1 MNDRFKF
8 AVLNGNTLKLIALIA
23 MTVDHVGEILF
34 PQITVLRIIGRL
46 AYPIFAFM
54 IAEGCFYTKHKY
66 RYFFEVLGIG
76 ALCQIVY
83 FVMFKSLYMNIMIV
97 FAFSILIIFAIQKAV
112 DRKNAGMMVL
122 AASLTGLAFFLSV
135 ILPNF
140 VKGLQFDYGF
150 VGIILPVAVYL
161 IPKFK
166 LKLAVF
172 TAGLIVLAIFNNP
185 AIQFWS
191 LLSLPLLMLYNGERG
206 KIKVKHFF
214 YIYYPAHMV
223 AIWLVSFCFVR

>member
-1 MNDRFKF
+1 MDEKFKF

-34 PQITVLRIIGRL
+34 PHIIILRIIGRL

-83 FVMFKSLYMNIMIV
+83 FVMFGSLYMNIMIV
-97 FAFSILIIFAIQKAV
+97 FAFSILITFTIQKAI
-112 DRKNAGMMVL
+112 DTRKVGMVIL
-122 AASLTGLAFFLSV
+122 AAFLVGLAFFLSV
-135 ILPNF
+135 ILPNY

-172 TAGLIVLAIFNNP
+172 AAGLIVLSVFNNP
-185 AIQFWS
+185 SVQYWGLFSI
-191 LLSLPLLMLYNGERG
+191 PLLMLYNGKRG
-206 KIKVKHFF
+206 KLKIKHFF

-223 AIWLVSFCFVR
+223 GIWLVSFCLMH

>member
-1 MNDRFKF
+1 MDDKFNF

-34 PQITVLRIIGRL
+34 PHIIVLRIIGRL

-76 ALCQIVY
+76 ALCQTVY
-83 FVMFKSLYMNIMIV
+83 FVMFRSLYMNIMIV
-97 FAFSILIIFAIQKAV
+97 FAFSILLIFTIQKAIDTKKKGITV
-112 DRKNAGMMVL
+112 I
-122 AASLTGLAFFLSV
+122 AAFIMGLAFFLAT
-135 ILPNF
+135 ILPQYVN
-140 VKGLQFDYGF
+140 GLQFDYGF

-161 IPKFK
+161 TPKFK

-172 TAGLIVLAIFNNP
+172 AAGLIVLALLNNP
-185 AIQFWS
+185 AIQFWGLTS
-191 LLSLPLLMLYNGERG
+191 LLLLMLYNGKRG
-206 KIKVKHFF
+206 KLKIKHFF
-214 YIYYPAHMV
+214 YVYYPAHMV
-223 AIWLVSFCFVR
+223 GIWLISYWFAQ